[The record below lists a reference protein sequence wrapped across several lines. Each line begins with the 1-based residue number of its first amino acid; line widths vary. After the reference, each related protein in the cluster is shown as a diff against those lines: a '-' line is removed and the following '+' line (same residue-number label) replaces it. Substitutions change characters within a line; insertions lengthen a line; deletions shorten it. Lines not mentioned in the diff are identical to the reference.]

1 MKVFKKLWSYMSF
14 FQACTFHAFMFLVS
28 EGFSQN
34 TDVGNGR
41 EVGAESL
48 VL

>member
-14 FQACTFHAFMFLVS
+14 FKLAHFMHSCFWSVKVLAK
-28 EGFSQN
+28 
-34 TDVGNGR
+34 DVGNGR

>member
-1 MKVFKKLWSYMSF
+1 MKLFKKLWSYMSF
-14 FQACTFHAFMFLVS
+14 FKLAHFMHSCFWSVNF
-28 EGFSQN
+28 FSQSA
-34 TDVGNGR
+34 DVGNGR